1 MKKLVLLMMTVLF
14 AASVMM
20 IGCKKEAA
28 APTPAEPVV
37 QPAPA
42 PAPEPAP
49 APAPVKPAK
58 R

>member
-1 MKKLVLLMMTVLF
+1 MKKLVLLMMTVVF
-14 AASVMM
+14 AASLLM
-20 IGCKKEAA
+20 IGCKKEAE
-28 APTPAEPVV
+28 APKPAEPVA

-49 APAPVKPAK
+49 APAPAKPAK